1 MENYI
6 EMSFCISLYRGHEW
20 MNCRNCTTTLLL
32 QFELWGS
39 VSRIRWYHSK
49 LSSGLSPRR
58 YLKQVQQFNPIYP
71 ISGSFKIKL
80 PNTFWLTEKRG
91 IQINNVEY
99 WECVSSVV
107 TQGWLNPL
115 CKHTLG
121 QFGCSKNEQ
130 GKKERITNRFPKST
144 HQSAC
149 KGKEDWKIQRTVKFE
164 HTGNKKCLP
173 LLVKTCVQLMPSWLG
188 LPMVA
193 ATIGDTMFLSSN
205 LCTACAEEHQNLRLT
220 HSVSFSCLDELTKCF
235 PCFKIPRPLL
245 CWIFINGVYFEN
257 KFHSWKINWQRH
269 DYWAEK
275 NSGQRLQA
283 LYMSMKMYMDVNAR
297 FQRKEC
303 RPEQ

>member
-39 VSRIRWYHSK
+39 VSRIRWCHSK
-49 LSSGLSPRR
+49 LSSGLSPRQ

-71 ISGSFKIKL
+71 ISGSFKINL

-91 IQINNVEY
+91 IPIDNVEY

-121 QFGCSKNEQ
+121 QFSCSKKEQ
-130 GKKERITNRFPKST
+130 GKKERITNRIPKST

-149 KGKEDWKIQRTVKFE
+149 KGKGALRRKIER
-164 HTGNKKCLP
+164 
-173 LLVKTCVQLMPSWLG
+173 S
-188 LPMVA
+188 
-193 ATIGDTMFLSSN
+193 
-205 LCTACAEEHQNLRLT
+205 R
-220 HSVSFSCLDELTKCF
+220 EL
-235 PCFKIPRPLL
+235 
-245 CWIFINGVYFEN
+245 
-257 KFHSWKINWQRH
+257 
-269 DYWAEK
+269 
-275 NSGQRLQA
+275 
-283 LYMSMKMYMDVNAR
+283 
-297 FQRKEC
+297 
-303 RPEQ
+303 